1 MSTLENS
8 VVFITGADGGIG
20 RAFIGEL
27 IQRKAKKIYITG
39 INLEALTEIASA
51 MPEKLFPLKLD
62 VTNIKDI
69 ENCISNCPDVTVLIN
84 NAGVELKSSF
94 IGEKS
99 ADCAQFEMQINYVGV
114 VRLTNSFYEI
124 LKSNANS
131 AVINILSVGSLVLI
145 NRLATY
151 CASKAAAHMFT
162 QSIRKEFH
170 ENGVKV
176 FGVYAGYVDTAM
188 SADLEI
194 EKISAEELLQNVC
207 DDVEADIYSIFP
219 DKMSKNY
226 SESNKLSLDFI

>member
-1 MSTLENS
+1 MSILENS
-8 VVFITGADGGIG
+8 VVFLTGADGGIG
-20 RAFIGEL
+20 RAFIAEL

-39 INLEALTEIASA
+39 LNLEALKEIAEG
-51 MPEKLFPLKLD
+51 MPEKLFPVKLD
-62 VTNIKDI
+62 VTNAIDI
-69 ENCISNCPDVTVLIN
+69 ENCINTCPDVTVLIN
-84 NAGVELKSSF
+84 NAGVELKSGF
-94 IGEKS
+94 MGEKS

-114 VRLTNSFYEI
+114 VRLTNSFYKI
-124 LKSNANS
+124 LKSNPNP

-145 NRLATY
+145 DRLATY

-170 ENGVKV
+170 QNGIKV

-194 EKISAEELLQNVC
+194 EKISAEELLQNIC
-207 DDVEADIYSIFP
+207 NDVEADVYSIFP